1 MNLIRAFSYNEQ
13 VRRQSVEH
21 VCSFTHNISS
31 HFKSDV
37 FADAQV
43 PWGKSPLAI
52 LEHVQRIT

>member
-37 FADAQV
+37 L
-43 PWGKSPLAI
+43 LA
-52 LEHVQRIT
+52 HKQRDVNHLG